1 MCNCK
6 GNCDSGYCA
15 CVKINKLCDKNC
27 NCPPTCSNILNNS
40 KGNKKRKKYHE
51 TKLMSCNCKSRN
63 CQTKY
68 CICKKRNIK
77 CTDNCNCCDCWNNE
91 INTNKKITKYYKKQK
106 KTKRKQS
113 NVTFINSKIAVNE
126 LNIAVN
132 QLNIAVNEPKIAANE
147 PNIAVNELNIAA
159 NEPNIA
165 ANEPN
170 IAANEPNIAA
180 NTFDNLNKY
189 LNEMDYNLKLHDIN
203 LSFIETKSNETFN
216 LLSDSPL
223 PSLDIAEELLNINLF

>member
-77 CTDNCNCCDCWNNE
+77 CTDNCNCCDCCNNE

-113 NVTFINSKIAVNE
+113 NATFINS
-126 LNIAVN
+126 
-132 QLNIAVNEPKIAANE
+132 
-147 PNIAVNELNIAA
+147 
-159 NEPNIA
+159 
-165 ANEPN
+165 N